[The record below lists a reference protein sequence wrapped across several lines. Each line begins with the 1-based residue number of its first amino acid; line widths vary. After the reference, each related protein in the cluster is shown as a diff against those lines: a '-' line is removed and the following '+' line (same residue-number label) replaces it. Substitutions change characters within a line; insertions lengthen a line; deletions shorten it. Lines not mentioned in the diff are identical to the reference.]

1 MNSSPKME
9 FKEANIGRSSP
20 RTRRL
25 SKV

>member
-25 SKV
+25 SKG